1 MASASELLRHSP
13 VLLEEVMAA
22 LKPRDGEIYVD
33 GTFGAGG
40 YSRAMLEAADCKV
53 YALDRDP
60 AAVAGGGDLASE
72 FSGRLTVI
80 EGCFSDVEALLAQHG
95 ISEVDGIALD
105 IGVSSMQLDQA
116 DRGFSFQQ
124 DGPLDMRMSGAQGGG
139 ESAADVVNTYD
150 EAELTRILQRLGEEP
165 KARRIVAAIVKARAE
180 KPITRTGELAD
191 IVAGAI
197 GFHRKKGARVK
208 HPATRTFQA
217 LRIYVNDELGELAR
231 GLAAAERTLKPEGRL
246 CVVCFHSLED
256 KIVKAFMIER
266 SGNLPGP
273 SRHLPVMPMAANDAG
288 SGENAPTFEIRRK
301 RAEKPGDDEID
312 RNPRARSARLRAAV
326 RTFADPW
333 PAPGDEVGS

>member
-1 MASASELLRHSP
+1 MASASELLRHTP

-40 YSRAMLEAADCKV
+40 YSRAMLEAADCQV

-60 AAVAGGGDLASE
+60 AAVAGSRGLVNE

-80 EGCFSDVEALLAQHG
+80 EGRFSDVEVLLAEHG
-95 ISEVDGIALD
+95 VTRVDGIALD

-116 DRGFSFQQ
+116 ERGFSFQQ
-124 DGPLDMRMSGAQGGG
+124 DGPLDMRMSSAG
-139 ESAADVVNTYD
+139 ESAADVVNNHD
-150 EAELTRILQRLGEEP
+150 EADLTRILQRLGEEP
-165 KARRIVAAIVKARAE
+165 RARRIAAAIVKARAE
-180 KPITRTGELAD
+180 KPITRTSELAN
-191 IVAGAI
+191 IVASAI
-197 GFHRKKGARVK
+197 GFYRKKGARAK

-266 SGNLPGP
+266 SGSLPGP
-273 SRHLPVMPMAANDAG
+273 SRHLPVAANDSG
-288 SGENAPTFEIRRK
+288 SGKNAPTFEIRRK
-301 RAEKPGDDEID
+301 RADKPSEDEIG

-326 RTFADPW
+326 RTSADPW
-333 PAPGDEVGS
+333 PSPTEESRS